1 MISIKGFIENAAYI
15 DNAASSVAY
24 FGELSNYSRTFAK
37 DSQTYSRQIY
47 PGLEWT
53 VFHHKKAGAHNGIVN
68 PMFIDKTLKLATWVF
83 NQSTS
88 MAHDTTKPDYLAAI
102 GSALG
107 SDVENIAIGRI
118 VHEAGKTIPEWVSYR
133 VISTEANEIKIWLA
147 NTAFERDY
155 DEFEITVISPLAN
168 VDTLFRPVSEIRTAL
183 GNRTLAEQLENVQ
196 TVKAKLPETALRLET
211 VQYINP
217 VDNNITFDLNWY
229 ILVYGPM
236 GNNSEAIKQAIIDY
250 IMAHTSETEAA
261 WKQILPFL
269 FRVTRMYVIPRWDR
283 IAIAS
288 RQSTVGIYSPITSVK
303 ENLTHA
309 KTALSHL
316 ANAFVEEHLQV
327 THHKFRSVTLLTCGG
342 EDNAQDKFKLTD
354 YVPDYIAESS
364 TSPDYSRM
372 SETSKRFTVLMEE
385 LLIMA
390 ENFDAVAGMPVN
402 TRKVRINNVDY
413 VGRKLG
419 QVEYLVAI
427 KE

>member
-1 MISIKGFIENAAYI
+1 M
-15 DNAASSVAY
+15 
-24 FGELSNYSRTFAK
+24 
-37 DSQTYSRQIY
+37 
-47 PGLEWT
+47 
-53 VFHHKKAGAHNGIVN
+53 
-68 PMFIDKTLKLATWVF
+68 
-83 NQSTS
+83 
-88 MAHDTTKPDYLAAI
+88 
-102 GSALG
+102 
-107 SDVENIAIGRI
+107 
-118 VHEAGKTIPEWVSYR
+118 
-133 VISTEANEIKIWLA
+133 
-147 NTAFERDY
+147 
-155 DEFEITVISPLAN
+155 ISPLAN

-354 YVPDYIAESS
+354 YVPD
-364 TSPDYSRM
+364 
-372 SETSKRFTVLMEE
+372 
-385 LLIMA
+385 
-390 ENFDAVAGMPVN
+390 
-402 TRKVRINNVDY
+402 
-413 VGRKLG
+413 
-419 QVEYLVAI
+419 
-427 KE
+427 

>member
-1 MISIKGFIENAAYI
+1 
-15 DNAASSVAY
+15 
-24 FGELSNYSRTFAK
+24 
-37 DSQTYSRQIY
+37 
-47 PGLEWT
+47 
-53 VFHHKKAGAHNGIVN
+53 
-68 PMFIDKTLKLATWVF
+68 
-83 NQSTS
+83 
-88 MAHDTTKPDYLAAI
+88 
-102 GSALG
+102 
-107 SDVENIAIGRI
+107 
-118 VHEAGKTIPEWVSYR
+118 
-133 VISTEANEIKIWLA
+133 
-147 NTAFERDY
+147 
-155 DEFEITVISPLAN
+155 
-168 VDTLFRPVSEIRTAL
+168 
-183 GNRTLAEQLENVQ
+183 
-196 TVKAKLPETALRLET
+196 
-211 VQYINP
+211 
-217 VDNNITFDLNWY
+217 
-229 ILVYGPM
+229 M

-390 ENFDAVAGMPVN
+390 ENFDAVAGMPIN

-419 QVEYLVAI
+419 PVEYLVAI